1 MSLVFKDPL
10 FDGQWL
16 RAAGHG
22 RYGGAEVGECFAAAR
37 RIKELDAQS
46 WFDAWYSLAETVL
59 AEANKSRAAGRPVS
73 ALGGYCAHRTTFGQ
87 RTHFYSKRRSILD
100 WSMPTGGTVPRL
112 RMPSI

>member
-10 FDGQWL
+10 FDAQWL

-22 RYGGAEVGECFAAAR
+22 SYGGGQVGECFAAAR
-37 RIKELDAQS
+37 RINELDAQS
-46 WFDAWYSLAETVL
+46 WFDAWYFFAETVF
-59 AEANKSRAAGRPVS
+59 AEANKSRAGGRPVS
-73 ALGGYCAHRTTFGQ
+73 ALGGYLRASNYFRAA
-87 RTHFYSKRRSILD
+87 THFYSKRRSILD